1 MDGGVGICGIPVEMK
16 AVSGSNG
23 GDCGGVGICGIPV
36 EMKAVSGSNG
46 GDYGRWCW
54 YMWHT
59 CGNEG
64 RWW

>member
-1 MDGGVGICGIPVEMK
+1 MEMK

-23 GDCGGVGICGIPV
+23 GDCGGVDICVIPV
-36 EMKAVSGSNG
+36 EMNAVNGSNG

-64 RWW
+64 RWR